1 MVVKF
6 QARRCVHH
14 YFSKMKSLKPNYT
27 NGSTYSLFS
36 SMAGESQGFVTTGGK
51 EELLLPY
58 IGESVHGY
66 FIPPLPMGDSIDKSF
81 CKTIL
86 QEEHSW

>member
-1 MVVKF
+1 
-6 QARRCVHH
+6 
-14 YFSKMKSLKPNYT
+14 
-27 NGSTYSLFS
+27 
-36 SMAGESQGFVTTGGK
+36 MAGESQGFVTAGGK